1 MIYLFDDKESRQ
13 QSYGWTDERFGL
25 WSDSIIRIKDF
36 ADYRLLDESEIFREG
51 NIILYHESFATCIPY
66 EDRRA
71 YQAFHETIS
80 DGSSLQ
86 DIHIVIFSGSITSRA
101 ISDNTAHVPVT
112 DMYANLECFLDHHQK
127 GETNFKY
134 LLWGE
139 DYEVEQKL
147 IKLIE
152 DYPNEGYEGYE
163 GYIESDWSK
172 VFFASAQKYGIDA
185 PSGCIQKKLWLS
197 KVSDKDL
204 DNYVKEWFTKS
215 EYKALYI
222 PLCFGK
228 ILSDYNGLRLAI
240 HIRCT
245 PSINQNKPIYIYSPV
260 PTSFLVRSQYFDILK
275 TRGVKLINM
284 HPKKIIESLGSINPL
299 TENDIKHEMG
309 KIQLPVP
316 QNYED
321 SHSIANEWAIYRWA
335 NATDSE
341 DSAIEKITNTIKS
354 NLYFK
359 HLTTIY
365 PPSEIKLIKE
375 DRLKF
380 RDQLSGISD
389 GLLEQKDINILYV
402 DDEADKG
409 WYEIMANIIYDVNN
423 INGFDYLGESLKA
436 LSQQEIIDQVV
447 NRVKEDSANIVLLDF
462 RLHKKDH
469 ESHNIEDITSVQ
481 ILKKIKALNA
491 GIQVI
496 IFSATN
502 KVWNLLALQKYGADG
517 FIIKEGPENSKS
529 PSFTTQTID
538 NFINTMSVCISNRYK
553 KEIYQSVSE
562 LNCKLKE
569 DAKKHIVDKGFQK
582 AVELFYAIACLSLPK
597 YVEDQNFDHS
607 FMNFFRIIEAVAN
620 EQIDAENPEVKENE
634 KTGTIRYYYKFRG
647 TDDYLMDYDE
657 EEFSQTGKKLSLP
670 KRSLPFVQKLYN
682 LFARLGVYSPAT
694 YEIVQKRNNLTH
706 PNLKVNSTIGPITLN
721 DVLLTA
727 NISFQCIRNMVRDQA
742 GIATEQRSQNDM

>member
-13 QSYGWTDERFGL
+13 QLYGWTDERFGL
-25 WSDSIIRIKDF
+25 WSDSLIRIKDF
-36 ADYRLLDESEIFREG
+36 ADFLLLDKSVIFREG

-66 EDRRA
+66 KNRRT
-71 YQAFHETIS
+71 YQAFHKTIS

-86 DIHIVIFSGSITSRA
+86 DIRIVIFSGSITSRA
-101 ISDNTAHVPVT
+101 ISDNIAHVPVT
-112 DMYANLECFLDHHQK
+112 DMYANLECFLGHHLK
-127 GETNFKY
+127 GETDFKY

-139 DYEVEQKL
+139 EYEVEQTL
-147 IKLIE
+147 IKLV
-152 DYPNEGYEGYE
+152 EGYSNDIYE
-163 GYIESDWSK
+163 GDTESDWSK
-172 VFFASAQKYGIDA
+172 IFFASAQKYGIDA
-185 PSGCIQKKLWLS
+185 PVDCTQEKLWLS

-204 DNYVKEWFTKS
+204 DDYVEKWFAES
-215 EYKALYI
+215 EYNALYI

-245 PSINQNKPIYIYSPV
+245 PSINRNKPIYIYSPV
-260 PTSFLVRSQYFDILK
+260 PTSYLVRSQYFDILK

-335 NATDSE
+335 TATDSE

-389 GLLEQKDINILYV
+389 GLLEQKDINLLYV

-436 LSQQEIIDQVV
+436 LSQQEIIDKVV

-469 ESHNIEDITSVQ
+469 DSHDIEDITSVQ

-694 YEIVQKRNNLTH
+694 YEMVQKRNNLTH

-727 NISFQCIRNMVRDQA
+727 NISFQCIRNMVRDHA